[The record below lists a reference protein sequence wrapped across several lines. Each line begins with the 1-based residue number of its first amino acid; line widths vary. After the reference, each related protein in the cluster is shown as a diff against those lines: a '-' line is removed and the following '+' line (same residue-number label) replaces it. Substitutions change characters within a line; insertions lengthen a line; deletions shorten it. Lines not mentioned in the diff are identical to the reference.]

1 MSRTIKHTMI
11 ALAWALGLAAC
22 ASTVELSRK
31 DMLQKLQTLIALEY
45 KHGQLQR
52 NIQATIVY
60 SQGIPDDK
68 ANKLKEHNDVYWV
81 HHAAANV
88 AVANGNMES
97 YEKHVE
103 AARREV
109 EAMDAVVNEWSRE
122 LVAEE
127 EKTVKKSRLKI

>member
-1 MSRTIKHTMI
+1 MSKTIKHAII
-11 ALAWALGLAAC
+11 ALACTFALAAC

-31 DMLQKLQTLIALEY
+31 DMLQHLQPLIALEGKY
-45 KHGQLQR
+45 EQMNE
-52 NIQATIVY
+52 NIKLAVLF
-60 SQGIPDDK
+60 SQEIPVNK
-68 ANKLKEHNDVYWV
+68 ANKIKEHNDVYWV

-88 AVANGNMES
+88 AVANGNIES
-97 YEKHVE
+97 FKKHVE

>member
-11 ALAWALGLAAC
+11 ALACALGLAAC

-31 DMLQKLQTLIALEY
+31 DMLQTLQPLIVLEG

-60 SQGIPDDK
+60 FQGIPEDK
-68 ANKLKEHNDVYWV
+68 ANKLKEHKDVYWA
-81 HHAAANV
+81 HHVAANV
-88 AVANGNMES
+88 AAASGDMER
-97 YEKHVE
+97 YETHVE

-127 EKTVKKSRLKI
+127 EKTVKKSSL

>member
-1 MSRTIKHTMI
+1 MSRTIKHTII
-11 ALAWALGLAAC
+11 ALACAMGLAAC

-31 DMLQKLQTLIALEY
+31 DMLQQLQILVALED
-45 KHGQLQR
+45 KHDQLKR
-52 NIQATIVY
+52 NIRVAMVY

-68 ANKLKEHNDVYWV
+68 ATRLKEHNDVYWV

-122 LVAEE
+122 LVAEA
-127 EKTVKKSRLKI
+127 EKTVKKSML